1 MLKHK
6 IIVIKISG
14 VIMAIK
20 IYIDQGHNPSSPNAG
35 AEGNGFVEQDLT
47 YEIGIRLANL
57 LRSNGNFEVR
67 VSRPTPQS
75 SLGTSNATSLRARV
89 DEANAFGADY
99 FISLHANA
107 SSNSAISGSE
117 ALVYSSPSVASEL
130 GEDILLWLNRIT
142 GLRNRGIV
150 NRPGL
155 YVLRKTQMPAVLVEM
170 GFISNLNDAT
180 LMNNS
185 PELFAEGIYNGILQ
199 YTGLL

>member
-1 MLKHK
+1 
-6 IIVIKISG
+6 
-14 VIMAIK
+14 MAIK
-20 IYIDQGHNPSSPNAG
+20 IYIDQGHNPQSPNAG

-47 YEIGIRLANL
+47 YEIGIRLYDL
-57 LRSNGNFEVR
+57 LRSNGNFDVR
-67 VSRPTPQS
+67 ISRPTPET
-75 SLGTSNATSLRARV
+75 SLGTSNSTSLRIRV

-107 SSNSAISGSE
+107 SSNPSVSGSE
-117 ALVYSSPSVASEL
+117 ALVYDAPSVASAL
-130 GEDILLWLNRIT
+130 GEDILIGLNRST

-150 NRPGL
+150 ERPGL
-155 YVLRKTQMPAVLVEM
+155 YVLRKTKMPAVLVEM
-170 GFISNLNDAT
+170 GFISNSFDAS

>member
-1 MLKHK
+1 
-6 IIVIKISG
+6 
-14 VIMAIK
+14 MAIK

-35 AEGNGFVEQDLT
+35 AEGNGYVEQDIT
-47 YEIGIRLANL
+47 YEVGIRLYDL
-57 LRSNGNFEVR
+57 LRSNGNFDVR
-67 VSRPTPQS
+67 VSRPTPET
-75 SLGTSNATSLRARV
+75 SLGTTNSSSLRIRV

-107 SSNSAISGSE
+107 SSNPSVSGSE
-117 ALVYSSPSVASEL
+117 VLVYDEPSIASEL
-130 GEDILLWLNRIT
+130 GEDILVWLNRIT
-142 GLRNRGIV
+142 GLRNRGIIE
-150 NRPGL
+150 RPGL

-170 GFISNLNDAT
+170 GFISNLSDAR

>member
-1 MLKHK
+1 
-6 IIVIKISG
+6 
-14 VIMAIK
+14 MAIK
-20 IYIDQGHNPSSPNAG
+20 IYIDQGHNPQSPNAG
-35 AEGNGFVEQDLT
+35 AEGNGLVEQDLT
-47 YEIGIRLANL
+47 FEIGNRLASL
-57 LRSNGNFEVR
+57 LRSNGNFDVR
-67 VSRPTPQS
+67 VSRPTAETT
-75 SLGTSNATSLRARV
+75 LGTSNASSLRIRV

-99 FISLHANA
+99 FISLHTNA
-107 SSNSAISGSE
+107 SNNSSVSGSE

-130 GEDILLWLNRIT
+130 GEDILLWLNRLT

-170 GFISNLNDAT
+170 GFISNANDAA